1 MVQKRVMK
9 MMKGENSSDIKDLLE
24 SFKENGYLKID
35 NIIVRPLDDSKE
47 QYLVV
52 EGNRRITTLKVL
64 KELYEDGM
72 EIGKV
77 NPECFD
83 NLDVVEYDADDKEY
97 EILMGLRHVSGVRPV
112 SYTHLTLPTK

>member
-1 MVQKRVMK
+1 M
-9 MMKGENSSDIKDLLE
+9 LE

-72 EIGKV
+72 EIGKSK
-77 NPECFD
+77 PRM
-83 NLDVVEYDADDKEY
+83 L
-97 EILMGLRHVSGVRPV
+97 
-112 SYTHLTLPTK
+112 